1 MKFQLC
7 PPQAINELGNRSN
20 QEDAIYPLMGAASA
34 DQRVFVVCDGM
45 GGLDKGE
52 VASDAVSKA
61 LGKVAD
67 AICDAVPV
75 FTDDDFQQCL
85 TKAYDAL
92 DAADV
97 NNEASMGTTLT
108 FLCFHDGGCL
118 VAHIGDSRIYH
129 VRPSLGIGRGVLFRS
144 RDHSLVQQL
153 YEQGEIS
160 YKEMRTSPQK
170 NVILKAMQPHKNP
183 RTEATLTHITDVEP
197 GDYFFLCTDGML
209 EQMNDDDLVNILASS
224 DSDEKKR
231 KRLIEATANNKDNH
245 SAYLIQVKDVTEA
258 TKEPAYKRKPT
269 HQRDSHPTTLLT
281 VLLSIFTLLAG
292 IAVGV
297 LLFL

>member
-1 MKFQLC
+1 M
-7 PPQAINELGNRSN
+7 
-20 QEDAIYPLMGAASA
+20 
-34 DQRVFVVCDGM
+34 
-45 GGLDKGE
+45 
-52 VASDAVSKA
+52 
-61 LGKVAD
+61 
-67 AICDAVPV
+67 
-75 FTDDDFQQCL
+75 
-85 TKAYDAL
+85 
-92 DAADV
+92 
-97 NNEASMGTTLT
+97 
-108 FLCFHDGGCL
+108 
-118 VAHIGDSRIYH
+118 
-129 VRPSLGIGRGVLFRS
+129 LFRS

-245 SAYLIQVKDVTEA
+245 SAYLIQVKDVTEEA
-258 TKEPAYKRKPT
+258 KEPAYKSKPT